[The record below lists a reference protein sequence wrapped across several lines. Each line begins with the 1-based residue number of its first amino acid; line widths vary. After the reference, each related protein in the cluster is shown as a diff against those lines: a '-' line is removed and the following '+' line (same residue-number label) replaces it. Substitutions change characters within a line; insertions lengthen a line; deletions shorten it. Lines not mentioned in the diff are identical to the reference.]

1 MTHPSDT
8 VEVVHHPTTLA
19 IRDRL
24 IEVLHRQTAQAEPIY
39 DGPCRTCSERADE
52 IIAELAAVL
61 MPPTDHSDDCTPA
74 LREQGGYAGNCPRCV
89 AAYGGTAYDGVDYE
103 ALFAADPT
111 AVWVLPGPVIDPIA
125 TSGIDLIAAERRRQ
139 VQVEGYT
146 LEHDREHGAGKLYH
160 AGWALE
166 LDNRGLWPRGWAWK
180 PKNPLRDLIR
190 AGALYQASADVA
202 SEDWIR
208 DRATGAR
215 DQVARMID
223 DLLAEARTVLLG
235 AGSRDDG
242 S

>member
-125 TSGIDLIAAERRRQ
+125 TSGIDLIAAERR
-139 VQVEGYT
+139 
-146 LEHDREHGAGKLYH
+146 
-160 AGWALE
+160 
-166 LDNRGLWPRGWAWK
+166 GLWPRGWAWK